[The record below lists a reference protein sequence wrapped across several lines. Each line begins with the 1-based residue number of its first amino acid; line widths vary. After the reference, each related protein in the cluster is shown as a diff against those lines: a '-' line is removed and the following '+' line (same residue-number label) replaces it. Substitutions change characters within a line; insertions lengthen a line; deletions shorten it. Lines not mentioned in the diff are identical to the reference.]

1 MIELALAFND
11 KDGSYSEHAGV
22 VLASVFR
29 HTGSP
34 VNVHI
39 LHDETLTEENKNRL
53 TELVS
58 GFNNNIHFYPVTIPP
73 EMAEALSGT
82 GSLDRWT
89 WGSLYRLLLPSLI
102 QVDKVIYLDCDVLV
116 NMDIAELWNIDLNG
130 YYLAAVRDQGILGI
144 AGLVMTY
151 GLNPETYFNSGVI
164 VFALNNIRQK
174 MNWYEETLH
183 FWRSYPGTTMP
194 DQDALNHVFGGN
206 SLLLDE
212 RFNSFCLPGSGQDL
226 NNKIVHFAGDTK
238 MWDPLSEGYGLYQEL
253 LGLTPWKTPVVPPAT
268 PRTIKKR
275 RVGAHGRYYLAKPGN
290 RKKRLERRRPMQK
303 TKRVRKI
310 KPAGTKRLKTIR
322 FSLNAQAPGTR
333 RKSKRTAMAPRI
345 YHGRIRSKKQGP
357 NHILWSSK
365 MPAPPFLD
373 LR

>member
-102 QVDKVIYLDCDVLV
+102 QADKVIYLDCDVLV

-268 PRTIKKR
+268 PRSPVI
-275 RVGAHGRYYLAKPGN
+275 
-290 RKKRLERRRPMQK
+290 
-303 TKRVRKI
+303 
-310 KPAGTKRLKTIR
+310 
-322 FSLNAQAPGTR
+322 
-333 RKSKRTAMAPRI
+333 
-345 YHGRIRSKKQGP
+345 
-357 NHILWSSK
+357 
-365 MPAPPFLD
+365 
-373 LR
+373 